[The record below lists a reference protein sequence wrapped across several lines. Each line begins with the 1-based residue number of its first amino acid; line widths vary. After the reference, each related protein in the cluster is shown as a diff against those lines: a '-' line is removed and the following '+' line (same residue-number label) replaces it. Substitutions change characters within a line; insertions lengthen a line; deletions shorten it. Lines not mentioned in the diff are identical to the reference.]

1 MGLFGRDDRSDIG
14 KALTRRHATAG
25 RRTTRSSGSTIT
37 LIAKTAHV
45 KGEIKG
51 AGEVRIEGT
60 VKGKIDCSATVIV
73 APGGR
78 SRARSGPRPVTI
90 AGKVK
95 GDVFAS
101 QKIELTPTA
110 EVEGDI
116 TSPRILIREG
126 ANFEGQ
132 VFMTGKQGGKAPE
145 PTTKAQRTQSP
156 RRNRVRPKAPPTFVV
171 RWRDGIHNS

>member
-14 KALTRRHATAG
+14 KPAAVESNG
-25 RRTTRSSGSTIT
+25 RQKNHPVSGSTT
-37 LIAKTAHV
+37 TVIAKTAHV

-60 VKGKIDCSATVIV
+60 VKGKLDCSALVLV
-73 APGGR
+73 AQGGQVEGEI
-78 SRARSGPRPVTI
+78 RAETSTI
-90 AGKVK
+90 SGKVI
-95 GDVFAS
+95 GDVIAS

-110 EVEGDI
+110 EVQGNI
-116 TSPRILIREG
+116 TSPRILIHEG

-145 PTTKAQRTQSP
+145 PATTGEKDP
-156 RRNRVRPKAPPTFVV
+156 NPEKK
-171 RWRDGIHNS
+171 